1 MNPKR
6 LFSLML
12 AVLSLATVASIGG
25 FLFADKQL
33 SSSSK
38 SVSLL
43 KAEHDYQTDKINSL
57 RSSNIAVPDSQG
69 LNDLINS
76 LLPRQ
81 KKQENLVAD
90 IIYTATTQSG
100 IKPNQI
106 VNISFSSSGIPDS
119 LSGTSVSKDI
129 KGVYVYPF
137 TLQLKDI
144 SYQTML
150 KLFQELEKNK
160 RIIQADQVAIS
171 PDKARAGYLSS
182 VSLSLKTFVQP

>member
-119 LSGTSVSKDI
+119 LSGTSISKDI